1 LSNPKDTHL
10 LLYCR
15 IGSKKLLGYDRQ
27 FFARID
33 PLVADID
40 HTPSD
45 TGIVACIR
53 SKVDV
58 GTIHKELL
66 AYGKRCKRKS
76 SVILIDLR
84 SGKAKGNLHTINSKE
99 KDLEELVKFDPLVG
113 SRKNLLNS
121 ENSESEVPSEEEVN
135 SILER
140 INANGIK
147 MLEAE
152 EKATLDR
159 YSAYLNKSKS
169 SYADGRKR

>member
-1 LSNPKDTHL
+1 
-10 LLYCR
+10 
-15 IGSKKLLGYDRQ
+15 
-27 FFARID
+27 
-33 PLVADID
+33 VADID

-53 SKVDV
+53 SKVGV

-66 AYGKRCKRKS
+66 AFGKRCKRKS

-121 ENSESEVPSEEEVN
+121 ESESQVPSEEEVN
-135 SILER
+135 TILER
-140 INANGIK
+140 INAKGIK

-152 EKATLDR
+152 EKETLDR

>member
-1 LSNPKDTHL
+1 M
-10 LLYCR
+10 
-15 IGSKKLLGYDRQ
+15 
-27 FFARID
+27 
-33 PLVADID
+33 
-40 HTPSD
+40 
-45 TGIVACIR
+45 
-53 SKVDV
+53 
-58 GTIHKELL
+58 
-66 AYGKRCKRKS
+66 
-76 SVILIDLR
+76 
-84 SGKAKGNLHTINSKE
+84 
-99 KDLEELVKFDPLVG
+99 KFDPLVG

-121 ENSESEVPSEEEVN
+121 ESESEVPSEEEVN